1 MGGNNKADLVLA
13 ARTIDKW
20 GRNIKETTES
30 ERGNIASSPLLT
42 DDYPTLAL
50 LALSNFIYTTIH
62 LPYFSKKT
70 NGLISSIPLCRANW
84 SDLTPFQEGITLL
97 PYYAA
102 VLLVAII
109 ILMEF
114 IFTPSKTQSSG
125 SNNSNYKYESC
136 QVYFIVVH
144 PPTPS
149 SQQAP
154 FNSWKPSQSY
164 IPMIIINY
172 LNSTA
177 QSPSKVPPNPGDILP
192 ANLKCLLQNLIG

>member
-1 MGGNNKADLVLA
+1 MATPLWPTCLVQFYLY
-13 ARTIDKW
+13 K
-20 GRNIKETTES
+20 
-30 ERGNIASSPLLT
+30 
-42 DDYPTLAL
+42 YP
-50 LALSNFIYTTIH
+50 TIH
-62 LPYFSKKT
+62 LPNFSKT
-70 NGLISSIPLCRANW
+70 TNW
-84 SDLTPFQEGITLL
+84 SDLTPFQEGITLF
-97 PYYAA
+97 PYHAA

-136 QVYFIVVH
+136 QVNFIVVH
-144 PPTPS
+144 PPAPS

-164 IPMIIINY
+164 IQFLETITIMIIINY

-192 ANLKCLLQNLIG
+192 ANLKCLLQNLIR